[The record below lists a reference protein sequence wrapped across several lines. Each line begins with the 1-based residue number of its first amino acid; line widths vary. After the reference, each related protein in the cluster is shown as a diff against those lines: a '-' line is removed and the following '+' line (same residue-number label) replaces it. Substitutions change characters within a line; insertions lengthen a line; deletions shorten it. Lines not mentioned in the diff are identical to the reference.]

1 MPCEGIRGVG
11 WYSETSQL
19 RKLTG
24 TCPTLIPY
32 LNTMGR
38 ETVQTTA
45 LLAEAVYYTELSGSI
60 LKMINISSGPS
71 PWGNGNSQSNI
82 FLIAKHPSPFC
93 LQVLLSSELLP
104 GLLVLAGLSFVLAFI
119 YSFIE

>member
-19 RKLTG
+19 QKLTG

-38 ETVQTTA
+38 ETLQTTA
-45 LLAEAVYYTELSGSI
+45 LLAGAVYCTELSGSI
-60 LKMINISSGPS
+60 LKMLNISSGPS
-71 PWGNGNSQSNI
+71 SWGSGNSQSNI
-82 FLIAKHPSPFC
+82 FLIAKHPFPFC
-93 LQVLLSSELLP
+93 LQVLRSELLL
-104 GLLVLAGLSFVLAFI
+104 GLLVLAGLSFVLSFI
-119 YSFIE
+119 YSLIE